1 MNDFQEYALLVVV
14 AAPVV
19 AIFAAN
25 VMAML
30 AGERGT
36 LLLPEIGR
44 FPSAAADATIGA
56 APMAAAAPAEAD
68 AANDAMAE
76 RAA

>member
-1 MNDFQEYALLVVV
+1 MNVFQEYALLIVV

-25 VMAML
+25 VIAML

-36 LLLPEIGR
+36 LLLPQVGA
-44 FPSAAADATIGA
+44 FPATS
-56 APMAAAAPAEAD
+56 
-68 AANDAMAE
+68 AMAE
-76 RAA
+76 PAA